1 MNKIHT
7 QGTNESLIMPRD
19 IGDYFKIRIEF
30 RDYFGI
36 DITEADA
43 ILREKQEETARAWH
57 QMLVSNRVI

>member
-7 QGTNESLIMPRD
+7 QGTSESLR
-19 IGDYFKIRIEF
+19 IRIDF

-36 DITEADA
+36 DITEAEA
-43 ILREKQEETARAWH
+43 ILRERREETARAWH